1 MKARTLALLVLAAAV
16 ALAPHLVF
24 ATLRYASNSVP
35 DRRATRFAGGVQPAP
50 MFDLNDAFLA
60 GPRAQACTP
69 DDLKALRGPVVPLN
83 ECTVTGPFTH
93 ANLSI
98 YLIHGGDTLKGQQ
111 VMPLQSALE
120 QNLVVVHE
128 GALAIDNF
136 AAVPVFIQA
145 GDIVKGGSQDRVLPS
160 DHLVAIGRNR
170 LPLTVFCVEAGRS
183 GPRGQEL
190 STSFQSAAE
199 QLPGKRL
206 NLAARYRRSQ
216 LEVWNG
222 VGEVQQALARSV
234 GGSVQSP
241 QSRTSLQLTLEN
253 ELVQRSIQN
262 YLDELAPVPGRDK
275 DVIGVAVAV
284 NNQIQSA
291 DIYASSALFRELW
304 PKLLKAN
311 AIAALTE
318 RQGGALAA
326 PPTAAAVQKFMKR
339 AEQGEDCQ
347 HEVAD
352 DTRVLR
358 QEAAQSLLFET
369 CDPARD
375 NLVLHRSFLAK

>member
-1 MKARTLALLVLAAAV
+1 MKAKTFALVVLAAAV

-24 ATLRYASNSVP
+24 ATLWYASSDAP
-35 DRRATRFAGGVQPAP
+35 DRAAPRFAGGVQPAP
-50 MFDLNDAFLA
+50 MFDLADPFQV
-60 GPRAQACTP
+60 GPRGQACTSA
-69 DDLKALRGPVVPLN
+69 DLKALRGPVVPLDD
-83 ECTVTGPFTH
+83 CTVTGPFTH
-93 ANLSI
+93 ANLSV
-98 YLIHGGDTLKGQQ
+98 YLIHGRDTLQGQQ

-160 DHLVAIGRNR
+160 DHLVAIGRHH

-183 GPRGQEL
+183 GPRGHEV
-190 STSFQSAAE
+190 STSFQSATE

-206 NLAARYRRSQ
+206 NLAARHRHSQ

-222 VGEVQQALARSV
+222 VRDVQQALARNV

-241 QSRTSLQLTLEN
+241 QSQTSLQLTLEN
-253 ELVQRSIQN
+253 GLVQRSIQK
-262 YLDELAPVPGRDK
+262 YLDELATVPNREQ

-291 DIYASSALFRELW
+291 DIYASSGLFRELW
-304 PKLLKAN
+304 PKLMKAN
-311 AIAALTE
+311 AVAALTE
-318 RQGGALAA
+318 RQGGAPGA
-326 PPTAAAVQKFMKR
+326 PPTAAAVHKFLTRTEK
-339 AEQGEDCQ
+339 GEDCQ
-347 HEVAD
+347 HDLAD
-352 DTRVLR
+352 GTRVLR
-358 QEAAQSLLFET
+358 QEAAQSLLFDT
-369 CDPARD
+369 CDPARQ